1 MTERGSL
8 TVLGR
13 PCATLLASQR
23 PAEDKVKRSPP
34 RPRIVAALCV
44 LAALAGFPASAQEA
58 MDAHPQAE
66 SEPEAVSSYCA
77 RFARAYAA
85 THRVDLAGEVRVR
98 KAPAIMRRLSNVFQP
113 AGSRFVS
120 GYRCRFATAASGG
133 EHRSVS
139 VGLYVAETREF
150 AEYTQWKGL
159 QTIPIARVEDE
170 RNGRTGYGVFKYL
183 RED

>member
-1 MTERGSL
+1 M
-8 TVLGR
+8 
-13 PCATLLASQR
+13 
-23 PAEDKVKRSPP
+23 KRSPP
-34 RPRIVAALCV
+34 RPRTVAALCV
-44 LAALAGFPASAQEA
+44 LAALAGSPASAQEA
-58 MDAHPQAE
+58 MDGHPQAE

-77 RFARAYAA
+77 RYAHAYAA

-98 KAPAIMRRLSNVFQP
+98 KAPAILRRLSNVFQP

-133 EHRSVS
+133 DNRSVS